1 MNKLRFKYSR
11 TTARHGFLFRM
22 TSFLPY
28 RIGRRNDVIMRP
40 YCFYVM

>member
-11 TTARHGFLFRM
+11 TTVRHGFLFRM

-28 RIGRRNDVIMRP
+28 RIGRRNDVIMIP
-40 YCFYVM
+40 YYFKLM